1 MNFMFYDYLN
11 NIYVIMQQNISCD
24 VQYTVFVQNTY
35 FCYYNDI
42 VKTRRQYY
50 AHEEKEVGG
59 ALS

>member
-1 MNFMFYDYLN
+1 MFYDYLN
-11 NIYVIMQQNISCD
+11 NIYVNMQQIISRVIQHTD
-24 VQYTVFVQNTY
+24 FVQNTY

-50 AHEEKEVGG
+50 AHEKKEVGG